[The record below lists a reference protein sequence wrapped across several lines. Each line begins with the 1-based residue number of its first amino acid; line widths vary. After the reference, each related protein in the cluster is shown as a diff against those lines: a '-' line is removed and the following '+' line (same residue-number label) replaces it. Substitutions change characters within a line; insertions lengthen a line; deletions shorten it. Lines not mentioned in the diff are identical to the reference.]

1 MATPNQ
7 PQSALEV
14 LANQE
19 FFRIFQP
26 VESAGDIYEID
37 SSTRAIYIGPNSD
50 LAEVRLQYYSRQA
63 IGDDKM
69 EIADVSVN
77 GPFVGRLDSL
87 LVTPYPNI
95 AQPGHILVYPVDIVD
110 PAYERPTGIN
120 SAPVRRFNVPPRI
133 DLICAL
139 KDLPSI
145 PAVRADRTFRFP
157 RVPFNNEPGMDDDGS
172 TDIVIPI
179 YGRRMVTVQIVTP
192 VLTAHETSFFI
203 AALQP
208 GTVQPFPKFL
218 GLINKAS
225 ASIQTTDTVVYR
237 ASDQVEQVVGDGVT
251 ADPAMP
257 TYAYQESNRPLP
269 ACKGMAD
276 LLIINIRP
284 TFEEPAPPGI
294 SYIDMFI
301 KISDRE
307 A

>member
-1 MATPNQ
+1 MTLPNQ
-7 PQSALEV
+7 PSSTAEV

-26 VESAGDIYEID
+26 VLSAGDIFEID

-50 LAEVRLQYYSRQA
+50 LSEVRLQYYSRQA
-63 IGDDKM
+63 LGADKM

-95 AQPGHILVYPVDIVD
+95 AQPGRILAYPVDIVD
-110 PAYERPTGIN
+110 PAYERPTGVL
-120 SAPVRRFNVPPRI
+120 AVPARRFNVPPRI
-133 DLICAL
+133 DLFCAL

-157 RVPFNNEPGMDDDGS
+157 RVPFNNDAGLDDDGS

-192 VLTAHETSFFI
+192 VLAAHETSFFI

-218 GLINKAS
+218 GSIVKAG
-225 ASIQTTDTVVYR
+225 ASVQTTDTVVYR

-284 TFEEPAPPGI
+284 NFDPPPPAGY
-294 SYIDMFI
+294 SLLDLFI
-301 KISDRE
+301 KVSDRE

>member
-1 MATPNQ
+1 MALPNQ
-7 PQSALEV
+7 PDSALEV

-19 FFRIFQP
+19 FYRIFQP
-26 VESAGDIYEID
+26 VLSAGDIFEID

-50 LAEVRLQYYSRQA
+50 LAEMRLQYYSRQA
-63 IGDDKM
+63 LGADKM

-87 LVTPYPNI
+87 LATQYANI
-95 AQPGHILVYPVDIVD
+95 GQAARLLAYPVDIVD
-110 PAYERPTGIN
+110 PAYERPTG
-120 SAPVRRFNVPPRI
+120 ALAVPARRFNVPPRV

-139 KDLPSI
+139 KDLPTI

-157 RVPFNNEPGMDDDGS
+157 RVPFNNEAGMDDDGS

-192 VLTAHETSFFI
+192 TLVAHETSFFI

-218 GLINKAS
+218 GSVVKAG

-237 ASDQVEQVVGDGVT
+237 ASDQIEQIVGDGVT

-257 TYAYQESNRPLP
+257 TFSYQESYRPLP

-284 TFEEPAPPGI
+284 NFEPPAPPGY
-294 SYIDMFI
+294 SLIDLFI
-301 KISDRE
+301 KVSDRE